1 MILTVTVI
9 DSTGI
14 TLSGDQTEISVVNP
28 ATSVTYNPTAPFT
41 ATNVQDALPQAHKMI
56 GEQTNDYS
64 VTLNST
70 YKFEIKSG
78 SSYGKLTAAGGQ
90 AGWNTDIVS
99 SENIRLF
106 ADNSLSVDISDG
118 VINLHDLVLMDRA
131 TSGNYTQGHFRTNFQ
146 STAGQHHYVLQANGT
161 TKGYIGASSDGI
173 FIGNGSRSINLGG
186 GFFGQQ
192 LYPANF
198 QGASQD
204 GQISLGKS
212 NARFA
217 DLHLSDDLY
226 ANGVEFVNGNITF
239 DTNAFVVKNALQAT
253 LIDTDSN
260 SVNLRYNGTARLET
274 TQSGV
279 NITGTAT
286 SESVQAGNIT
296 ATGNIQGANLL
307 ITGDMTVSGDID
319 GRDVSVDGAKL
330 DTIESGATADQTD
343 AEIRAAVDAATDSN
357 VYTDAE
363 KAKLTGIESGA
374 TADQTDDEIRTAVGN
389 AANSNVFTDFHLSKV
404 TQAPSLLTDNNFG
417 GEILAQGLNVD
428 SGTLAVDATNNRVGI
443 GSPFPDYRLSV
454 VDTGTST
461 IQIKAGNANYSQLNF
476 GDIDDGD
483 IGQIA
488 YVHDSDEMRFRTNN
502 SQGMVIDSSGNLGI
516 GTGNPDNA
524 LHVEA
529 EEDVAVRIETTHSSG
544 DAKVRFKTQNSL
556 GWTIGANDN
565 DSFTFTDADNLYT
578 PFVIENGAG
587 SGTLTVDSNS
597 RVGIGTTSPS
607 SELDV
612 IGKTKITYPQA
623 DILYIKRDHVSDAN
637 TVITFDQPTKNTYIG
652 ADPNNHFVIGNTLN
666 LQVQNIARFR
676 DNYDVSFYED
686 TGTTPKFSWDA
697 SAESLGIGTS
707 TPNARLHVTSNAGQ
721 SDIAKFG
728 SASQS
733 TYSKVDF
740 DTDNSAGDKYI
751 IAYGSLHSTQAN
763 DFAMK
768 NNTVN
773 GDILF
778 ATQTGTQMTIKSNG
792 VVGIG
797 TTSPTESLHTSGNIR
812 FGDTTPAELYT
823 NSNELRLGVDKNN
836 DNTESNITFYVNN
849 SEKGRFDKDGDFGI
863 GTTNPLNR
871 LHVASSGS
879 NFATLRLDSPENTTP
894 ATFQVRAHDGLFD
907 IRDVNQSATRLT
919 ISSSGNVGMGNT
931 TTPQRLTVGEG
942 VATIGL
948 QPDDTNGSYI
958 RVGGTG
964 ASTNILRILGH
975 SDTEKARFDSSG
987 NLLVATTDNSPVG
1000 NNVAGGIALLA
1011 NGSGQFSRDGGTA
1024 LLLNRKGNDGELLRF
1039 NKNSAIVGSIG
1050 VDNSDNLFIEGNSSH
1065 SGLQFA
1071 TNTIIP
1077 HKNGSNIDAT
1087 IALGSTT
1094 NRFKELK
1101 LSDGVF
1107 LGGTGSANKLDDYE
1121 EGTWTPTASTNV
1133 DNLTNP
1139 SGSYTKIG
1147 RQVTVTFSF
1156 TVDLAQNQTFYVGG
1170 LPFQV
1175 RDNLANTAIEATGV
1189 TFSDNHYKLLYASH
1203 GSTQLVFAGD
1213 IAGTQEEPAFY
1224 RGSITYFTT

>member
-56 GEQTNDYS
+56 AEQTNDYS

-70 YKFEIKSG
+70 NKFEIQSG

-90 AGWNTDIVS
+90 SGWNTDIIS
-99 SENIRLF
+99 TDNLRLF
-106 ADNSLSVDISDG
+106 ADNSLSVDITNG
-118 VINLHDLVLMDRA
+118 VINFHDLVLMDRA

-161 TKGYIGASSDGI
+161 TQGYIGASSNGI
-173 FIGNGSRSINLGG
+173 FIGNGSRSINMGG
-186 GFFGQQ
+186 GFFGQH

-198 QGASQD
+198 QGTAQD

-239 DTNAFVVKNALQAT
+239 DTNAFAVKNASQAT

-286 SESVQAGNIT
+286 SGSVQAGNIT

-319 GRDVSVDGAKL
+319 GRDVSVDGDKL

-363 KAKLTGIESGA
+363 KSKLTGIESGA

-389 AANSNVFTDFHLSKV
+389 ASNSNVFTDFHLSKV
-404 TQAPSLLTDNNFG
+404 TQAPSLLTDNSFG
-417 GEILAQGLNVD
+417 GDIFAQGLNID
-428 SGTLAVDATNNRVGI
+428 SNTLAVDSTNNRVGI
-443 GSPFPDYRLSV
+443 GTPFPDYRLSV

-476 GDIDDGD
+476 GDVDDGD

-544 DAKVRFKTQNSL
+544 DSKVRFKTQNSL
-556 GWTIGANDN
+556 GWTIGANDD
-565 DSFTFTDADNLYT
+565 DSFSFTDADNSYT

-607 SELDV
+607 SQLDV
-612 IGKTKITYPQA
+612 IGKTKITYPNA
-623 DILYIKRDHVSDAN
+623 DVLYIKRENVSDAN

-652 ADPNNHFVIGNTLN
+652 SDPNNHFVIGNALN

-768 NNTVN
+768 NQTLD
-773 GDILF
+773 GDISF
-778 ATQTGTQMTIKSNG
+778 ATRTGTQMTIKSNG
-792 VVGIG
+792 KVGIG
-797 TTSPTESLHTSGNIR
+797 TQSPSQELHISGGTTSGEVTKVTIGGTGGNAVSHLQLAEYFNASNEMVYGFSLVNAGADTNNLYIKRHDDSVSGSVAMSVGRSNGYVGIGVNEPQVKLQVQSGGEAIRVNTINENTHMSFGGVRGLFGYSADSSSAVVQGITGKSIIFCTNNNTFGSGEKVRITTGGRLGIGTNVPLTMLHATNDSTSGNI
-812 FGDTTPAELYT
+812 
-823 NSNELRLGVDKNN
+823 
-836 DNTESNITFYVNN
+836 
-849 SEKGRFDKDGDFGI
+849 
-863 GTTNPLNR
+863 
-871 LHVASSGS
+871 
-879 NFATLRLDSPENTTP
+879 
-894 ATFQVRAHDGLFD
+894 ATFGSALQTVHTKVNFDTDSGTGKNYIIAYGASHASEAGNLAIKNVNPNGELFFTANSIEGLRIDNFGV
-907 IRDVNQSATRLT
+907 VNVPNGINFGGAVNSGGTV
-919 ISSSGNVGMGNT
+919 SSS
-931 TTPQRLTVGEG
+931 
-942 VATIGL
+942 
-948 QPDDTNGSYI
+948 
-958 RVGGTG
+958 
-964 ASTNILRILGH
+964 
-975 SDTEKARFDSSG
+975 
-987 NLLVATTDNSPVG
+987 
-1000 NNVAGGIALLA
+1000 NN
-1011 NGSGQFSRDGGTA
+1011 
-1024 LLLNRKGNDGELLRF
+1024 
-1039 NKNSAIVGSIG
+1039 
-1050 VDNSDNLFIEGNSSH
+1050 
-1065 SGLQFA
+1065 
-1071 TNTIIP
+1071 
-1077 HKNGSNIDAT
+1077 
-1087 IALGSTT
+1087 
-1094 NRFKELK
+1094 
-1101 LSDGVF
+1101 
-1107 LGGTGSANKLDDYE
+1107 LDDYE
-1121 EGTWTPTASTNV
+1121 EGTWTPTGSTNV
-1133 DNLTNP
+1133 NNLTGA

-1156 TVDLAQNQTFYVGG
+1156 TVDLALNQTFTVSG

-1189 TFSDNHYKLLYASH
+1189 TFSDNHYKLLYAMH
-1203 GSTQLVFAGD
+1203 NSTGLIFAGD
-1213 IAGTQEEPAFY
+1213 IAGSQEEPAFY